1 MTTFIELIN
10 KVKLVDDAIKLLATQ
25 IEITPKIQRAIDFAQ
40 MAHDGQFRKSGE
52 PYVIHPILVA
62 AIAAAVTN
70 DETMVIA
77 ALLHDVVEDTPYTLK
92 DIKTLFGDEVALLV
106 EGLTKI
112 VEIREDELIPSTSNE
127 KLIKSALSF
136 RKMLLISIQDMRVLV
151 VKLCDRLHNMLTLD
165 ALPPKKQKRIAEETL
180 VVYAPIA
187 HRLGI
192 AKLKNYLEDLAF
204 KYIYPKEYEKI
215 DKYINSHKQDLNL
228 RLNTIIKKV
237 SDLLTKEGFDKKRF
251 QIIGRV
257 KHYYSIFLKM
267 QRKGISIEEILD
279 LLAIRIITKEAI
291 DCYKILGILHL
302 HYNPIISRF
311 KDYIALPKDNG
322 YQTIHT
328 TLFFEDDI
336 AEVQIRTQFMQK
348 IAEYGIAA
356 HWKYKEGGA
365 ELINLD
371 WLNNL
376 PYQAETIEKF
386 YEAAKA
392 DLFSDDIV
400 VYSPKGDH
408 YTLPRGAVALDF
420 AYAIHSEVGDLA
432 VAAYVNKEKTSLLK
446 QLHNGDIVKIITQD
460 KPRLHCSWINNVKTS
475 RAKEGIKILCNK
487 RFKEINIKVAKKI
500 LATLFEFDEK
510 EIEQIIQNLNISK
523 DFLAKVPNNIN
534 ALKEL
539 MKKISQFK
547 GLSEVR
553 FWEILKKGYKKPTF
567 KKIGYFRI
575 FTNKTITDVD
585 FDYCCHPRLGDE
597 IVMFY
602 ENGIAL
608 VHHKLCQNAY
618 KQINQNNTPMLF
630 ARWKSNKTAKYRL
643 IIALQN
649 KKGALLELLK
659 EIESLDLNIINIE
672 LGIKESQSAD
682 YCRIE
687 VESTSDNK
695 NIIEDIISK
704 KFKLIELISLQDA
717 YKK

>member
-1 MTTFIELIN
+1 MTNFIELIN
-10 KVKLVDDAIKLLATQ
+10 KVKVIDDAIKLLATQ
-25 IEITPKIQRAIDFAQ
+25 IEITPQIQKAIDFAQ

-62 AIAAAVTN
+62 AITAAVAN

-77 ALLHDVVEDTPYTLK
+77 ALLHDVVEDTPYTLE
-92 DIKTLFGDEVALLV
+92 DIKTLFGEEVALLV

-112 VEIREDELIPSTSNE
+112 VEIREDELIPSSSNE
-127 KLIKSALSF
+127 KLVKSALSF
-136 RKMLLISIQDMRVLV
+136 RKMLLVSIKDMRVLV

-204 KYIYPKEYEKI
+204 KYIYPKEFQKI
-215 DKYINSHKQDLNL
+215 DEYITSHKQDLNL
-228 RLNTIIKKV
+228 RLNSVIEKVKELLIKKGIPRGDFRV
-237 SDLLTKEGFDKKRF
+237 
-251 QIIGRV
+251 IGRV
-257 KHYYSIFLKM
+257 KHYYSIYLKM

-279 LLAIRIITKEAI
+279 LLAIRVIAKEPL

-302 HYNPIISRF
+302 NYNPIISRF

-328 TLFFEDDI
+328 TLFIDDDI
-336 AEVQIRTQFMQK
+336 VEVQIRTELMQK

-365 ELINLD
+365 DVVNLD

-376 PYQAETIEKF
+376 PYQADSIEKF

-408 YTLPRGAVALDF
+408 FTLPRGAVALDF
-420 AYAIHSEVGDLA
+420 AYAVHSEIGDLA
-432 VAAYVNKEKTSLLK
+432 TAAYVNKERISLLRE
-446 QLHNGDIVKIITQD
+446 LHNGDIVKIITQET
-460 KPRLHCSWINNVKTS
+460 PRLHCSWINNVKTS
-475 RAKEGIKILCNK
+475 KAKEGIKALCNK
-487 RFKEINIKVAKKI
+487 RIKEINIKSAIKI
-500 LATLFEFDEK
+500 FATLFELSEDEINEIIK
-510 EIEQIIQNLNISK
+510 ELQISNEQ
-523 DFLAKVPNNIN
+523 LAKVPVNIN
-534 ALKEL
+534 SLKEN
-539 MKKISQFK
+539 MKKIAQYK
-547 GLSEVR
+547 GLREVR

-567 KKIGYFRI
+567 KKVGYFRV
-575 FTNKTITDVD
+575 FTNKIINEVD

-602 ENGIAL
+602 ENNKGL
-608 VHHKLCQNAY
+608 VHHKLCSHAY
-618 KQINQNNTPMLF
+618 ELLNEKNNQMIF
-630 ARWKSNKTAKYRL
+630 ARWKNNKSAKYRL
-643 IIALQN
+643 IVALQN

-672 LGIKESQSAD
+672 LGIKDSESAD
-682 YCRIE
+682 YCRLE

-695 NIIEDIISK
+695 NVIKDIISR
-704 KFKLIELISLQDA
+704 KFKLIEFISLNDA